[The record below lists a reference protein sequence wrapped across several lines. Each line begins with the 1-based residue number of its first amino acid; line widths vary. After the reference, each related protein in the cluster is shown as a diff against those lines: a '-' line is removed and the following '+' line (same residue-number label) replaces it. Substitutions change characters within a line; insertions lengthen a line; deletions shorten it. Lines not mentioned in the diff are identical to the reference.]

1 MSADDEKIS
10 LPTPD
15 EIIASEGFNAD
26 ASNDIQIRYENI
38 FASESVQAQVD
49 YTHLRGLQ
57 DHYWHKGKWS
67 FFIMGIMAV
76 MVMFQSYLLYKVG
89 TNQWDFTR
97 YAWLLPALMV
107 QNLGQIVAL
116 ALVVVKSLFR

>member
-1 MSADDEKIS
+1 MSVDHEKIV

-15 EIIASEGFNAD
+15 EIIASEGFSAE
-26 ASNDIQIRYENI
+26 ASNDGQIEYENI
-38 FASESVQAQVD
+38 FATESVQAQVD
-49 YTHLRGLQ
+49 YTHLKGLR

-67 FFIMGIMAV
+67 FFIMGIMAA
-76 MVMFQSYLLYKVG
+76 MVIFQSYLLYKVG

-97 YAWLLPALMV
+97 YAWLLPALLV